1 MKDSIQS
8 NFKSKTG
15 YVLAING
22 DVRVDLL
29 PLPQVILNQTSI
41 SDEEGYSYDVGKIIL
56 RTSVVSLVSG
66 ELSPTKVTLQDA
78 SFDYSD
84 IKNIISKTVGD
95 TKNAS
100 SIPALELS
108 NIDVSFSQENGETTD
123 ITGLNGRMTFSGL
136 VGQNLY
142 FKGGF
147 SIDYLPYKI
156 EATLN
161 GFDEAG
167 TSEEVDF
174 ILSNTY
180 FNASFKGKLNSLFN
194 DPNIVGKIG
203 LNFGNENPQDK
214 VTNGNIKALAYQDDL
229 KIQADF
235 SMSQKE
241 INASNIT
248 VSSNSIANATGGFNY
263 TYGDA
268 SEMVGNLSI
277 EQFNLD
283 QFLNIDST
291 KQEANSALNFLDM
304 FFRSIVNNFS
314 MNVTKSSVGGLK
326 FNVKQI
332 TYNKDL
338 IKDLKFDSS
347 ISDGQI
353 LLNDLSFSMPGET
366 QFKMLGSVTHN
377 DVRPKFLG
385 NLEMNVSK
393 FDDFRK
399 WLNIEV
405 TDEFIKK
412 ANSLS
417 LKTEVSLIPR
427 NLKFEKIQASLGDS
441 LMVGKLSIKNT
452 GDRRLNTKVSLRLNT
467 LNTDDFMLST
477 KVDDIVTAL
486 FFYDADKTGKLLTD
500 YTNDF
505 RWLRVYP
512 IDLNGEILVDN
523 LVYKGHQIQN
533 LQTAFRVEP
542 NSIKLDRLIF
552 ADPKIDMDS
561 TINFSLTAFRPQI
574 DIKSSI
580 KKLDYNFA
588 TTLLPSDE
596 ELRKKLAF
604 AVEKDKAIRESLT
617 AASKEAYINA
627 EGLREKKTEEKLEEE
642 KDKASKPALDRYNAY
657 SMSNFNGT
665 FDISGEG
672 VTGIQMPL
680 SSFNLKG
687 SLNEGVIKFDS
698 LSANVF
704 SGKLDATGSI
714 VIASTV
720 PAVSF
725 SYALNNFDPNLLLG
739 YYFNFRKISGYMS
752 ISGTLAGNGINSVE
766 LPKRLYGDIKVIG
779 KKVRWQGFDLASIIK
794 TVEYKMPYNQKL
806 DNLKISIDNGETEF
820 DDVKGNITFAKGVA
834 SLENFELTNNRAS
847 GNYVAKVDYINGLI
861 NSLSKL
867 SFIPVGYSAQI
878 NIDLSSKGVI
888 SQQTAQSNIDAVTTF
903 LQTQTGDYDRYVAEE
918 QKKKED
924 SLIRNRRL

>member
-1 MKDSIQS
+1 MKDTIQS
-8 NFKSKTG
+8 GFKEATG
-15 YVLAING
+15 YGLAING

-29 PLPQVILNQTSI
+29 PLPQVTLNQTSI
-41 SDEEGYSYDVGKIIL
+41 SDSDGYSYDVGKIIV
-56 RTSVVSLVSG
+56 RTSIMSLISG
-66 ELSPTKVTLQDA
+66 KLSPSKVTLQDA
-78 SFDYSD
+78 SFDYGD
-84 IKNIISKTVGD
+84 IKNIISKTIGD

-108 NIDVSFSQENGETTD
+108 NIDISFSQESGETTD

-136 VGQNLY
+136 MGQNLF

-161 GFDEAG
+161 GFDESG
-167 TSEEVDF
+167 SSEEVDF

-180 FNASFKGKLNSLFN
+180 FNASFKGKLSSLFSN
-194 DPNIVGKIG
+194 PNIVGKIG
-203 LNFGNENPQDK
+203 LTFGNENPQDK
-214 VTNGNIKALAYQDDL
+214 VNSGNIKALAYQDDL
-229 KIQADF
+229 KIHSDF

-248 VSSNSIANATGGFNY
+248 ISSNSIANASGGFNY
-263 TYGDA
+263 TYGDS
-268 SEMVGNLSI
+268 SEMIGNLSV

-283 QFLNIDST
+283 QFLNVDT
-291 KQEANSALNFLDM
+291 TTQEANSGLNFLDM
-304 FFRSIVNNFS
+304 FFRSIMNNFS
-314 MNVTKSSVGGLK
+314 MNITKSSVGGLK

-332 TYNKDL
+332 TYNKEQ
-338 IKDLKFDSS
+338 IKDLKFDTS

-353 LLNDLSFSMPGET
+353 LLNDFSCSMPGES
-366 QFKMLGSVTHN
+366 QFKVLGSVTHN
-377 DVRPKFLG
+377 DIRPKFVG
-385 NLEMNVSK
+385 NLEMNVAK

-399 WLNIEV
+399 WLNIDV
-405 TDEFIKK
+405 SDEFIKK
-412 ANSLS
+412 ANTMS

-427 NLKFEKIQASLGDS
+427 NIKFEKIQASLGDS

-452 GDRRLNTKVSLRLNT
+452 GERRLNTKVSIRFNT
-467 LNTDDFMLST
+467 INTDDFKLST
-477 KVDDIVTAL
+477 KVDDVVTAL

-523 LVYKGHQIQN
+523 LIYKGHQIQN
-533 LQTAFRVEP
+533 LQSAFRIEP

-552 ADPKIDMDS
+552 SDPKIDMDS
-561 TINFSLTAFRPQI
+561 TINFNLTAFRPQI
-574 DIKSSI
+574 DVKSSI

-588 TTLLPSDE
+588 TTLFPTDE

-627 EGLREKKTEEKLEEE
+627 EDLREKKTEEKIEEE
-642 KDKASKPALDRYNAY
+642 KEKASKPALDRYNAY

-672 VTGIQMPL
+672 IAGVAMPL

-714 VIASTV
+714 VITSAV

-725 SYALNNFDPNLLLG
+725 SYALNNFDPSLLLG
-739 YYFNFRKISGYMS
+739 YYFDLHKISGYMS
-752 ISGTLAGNGINSVE
+752 ISGTVAGNGINSIE
-766 LPKRLYGDIKVIG
+766 LPRRLYGDIKVIG
-779 KKVRWQGFDLASIIK
+779 KKIRWQGFDLASIIK

-820 DDVKGNITFAKGVA
+820 DDLKGNITFAKGVA
-834 SLENFELTNNRAS
+834 SLDNFELRNNRAAV
-847 GNYVAKVDYINGLI
+847 NYLAKVDYINELI

-867 SFIPVGYSAQI
+867 SFIPVGYSSQI
-878 NIDLSSKGVI
+878 NIDLSSKGKI
-888 SQQTAQSNIDAVTTF
+888 DQQAAQSNIDEVTTF